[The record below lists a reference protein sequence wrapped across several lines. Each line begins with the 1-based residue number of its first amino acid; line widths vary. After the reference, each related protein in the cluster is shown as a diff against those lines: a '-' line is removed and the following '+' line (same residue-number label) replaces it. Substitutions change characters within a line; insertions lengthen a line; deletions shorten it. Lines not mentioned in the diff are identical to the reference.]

1 MKSSTSEPYSQWNE
15 QTQPWQ
21 QESVAARN
29 NMDARDLSQVGVNSP
44 PPDIK
49 NLTIRQKKKD
59 DESWEWLNN

>member
-1 MKSSTSEPYSQWNE
+1 MLPSNS
-15 QTQPWQ
+15 
-21 QESVAARN
+21 RN
-29 NMDARDLSQVGVNSP
+29 NVFSPQVGVNSP

>member
-21 QESVAARN
+21 DSVATRN
-29 NMDARDLSQVGVNSP
+29 NLDTRDLSQVGVSSP

-49 NLTIRQKKKD
+49 SLTIKKKRRD
-59 DESWEWLNN
+59 DDSWDWLNN